1 MKNNIENIDKI
12 IKEALTQ
19 EEAKFYDELDEQNL
33 FQMIGG
39 LFQGKMKWI
48 MLMMNIIMVIFFGLF
63 IYCVIQFLET
73 ENTNELIRWTV
84 AGFICIMI
92 VTFLKLFAWMQIDK
106 NGLMRE
112 IKRLELQISSLAN
125 KMSA

>member
-1 MKNNIENIDKI
+1 MKNNNENIDKI

-48 MLMMNIIMVIFFGLF
+48 MLLMNIIMVIFFGLF
-63 IYCVIQFLET
+63 IYCVIVCCC
-73 ENTNELIRWTV
+73 V
-84 AGFICIMI
+84 AAHLSLVSRCVVYSFI
-92 VTFLKLFAWMQIDK
+92 V
-106 NGLMRE
+106 
-112 IKRLELQISSLAN
+112 
-125 KMSA
+125 